1 MENLVCIRQN
11 PYELRSK
18 CFYSFIE
25 KENIITC
32 PYGHNKNLS
41 EKIIEQTYNL
51 DVSSGQD
58 KKFIE
63 DLKINDYIIIPIEKT
78 KKCIIKKV
86 ISEPKVKTFLNIF
99 DIKNKINNSLYI
111 KNIANISDEEKSN
124 VNLIFEPKQM
134 YYRDC
139 INIGTFEYD
148 FTDRFPINSYGN
160 IKNKNIKNFVLSK
173 I

>member
-1 MENLVCIRQN
+1 MENLVCVRQN

-32 PYGHNKNLS
+32 PYGHNKNFS
-41 EKIIEQTYNL
+41 EKINEGTYNL

-63 DLKINDYIIIPIEKT
+63 DLKIDDYVIIPIEKT

-86 ISEPKVKTFLNIF
+86 VSEPKEKTFFNIF
-99 DIKNKINNSLYI
+99 DVKNKNVIVD
-111 KNIANISDEEKSN
+111 ISDKEKKD
-124 VNLIFEPKQM
+124 VNLTFEPKQM

-139 INIGTFEYD
+139 VNIGTFEYD

-160 IKNKNIKNFVLSK
+160 IKNQNIKNFVLSK